1 MNFGRFCE
9 SGFWMAKVAMNRMS
23 EGNTFYGRKLHIT
36 SYVDS
41 VLDGKTQAGR
51 PVAAPPLGVGQ
62 DRRMWNFPALAL
74 QEDSAHLKAL
84 SAQRD
89 QIDEHLKRTQKVLES
104 WKGQIGPQTCTQSCR
119 SNASASSRPQAN
131 HPKSSTAQ
139 VIEAERVVN
148 KLQYK
153 VRRTSAFAAAD
164 SPCLC

>member
-1 MNFGRFCE
+1 
-9 SGFWMAKVAMNRMS
+9 MNRMS

-41 VLDGKTQAGR
+41 VPDGKTQAGR